1 MYPPAKPRFQPP
13 PPHKFPLHFPLIYG
27 ILASPEHPNHIP
39 PATTTPRRTP
49 VRFLPVLAFCA
60 CLLLQPF
67 PAKALTD
74 EDHTRYAREFPAY
87 AQAEQRLNAAWKQ
100 LRQRLSKEDFQ
111 SLLAEQRVWINS
123 TRDAEAKAI
132 AGPGPFAN
140 AAPLASAYA
149 AVTVKRAEALEARL
163 KAAAPKAAPP
173 AQATSA
179 TPAAPAAPAKNAT
192 APQPAPPAKAAP
204 APQAAPAV
212 KGAQP
217 GQATGQT
224 AGQTANQTPPVVK
237 GSPAKGSPAAQSA
250 PPAGKGAPSLQA
262 PAVPLAAGASE
273 QRGSIVGS
281 YGSGANL
288 VEIRANDKEYYVA
301 VSTAAPDARWVCE
314 MEGLGVVEG
323 DILRV
328 TSDSSGQS
336 VVVPIQIKGDSLI
349 IPPTQAATCG
359 FGGTVEGVYKKK

>member
-1 MYPPAKPRFQPP
+1 M
-13 PPHKFPLHFPLIYG
+13 
-27 ILASPEHPNHIP
+27 
-39 PATTTPRRTP
+39 
-49 VRFLPVLAFCA
+49 RFLPVLAFCA

-67 PAKALTD
+67 SAKALTD

-100 LRQRLSKEDFQ
+100 LRQRLPKEEFQ
-111 SLLAEQRVWINS
+111 ALLAEQRVWVNS

-132 AGPGPFAN
+132 AGPGPFAD
-140 AAPLASAYA
+140 AAPLANAYA
-149 AVTVKRAEALEARL
+149 AVTLKRAEALEAHL
-163 KAAAPKAAPP
+163 KGTAPKAAPAVP
-173 AQATSA
+173 
-179 TPAAPAAPAKNAT
+179 PAPAAPAKNAT
-192 APQPAPPAKAAP
+192 AAQPAPPAKAAP
-204 APQAAPAV
+204 APQAGPAA
-212 KGAQP
+212 KGPQP
-217 GQATGQT
+217 GQADRQT
-224 AGQTANQTPPVVK
+224 ASQTPPVVK

-250 PPAGKGAPSLQA
+250 PAGKAAAPSLQA
-262 PAVPLAAGASE
+262 PAVPLTAGAPG
-273 QRGSIVGS
+273 QRASIVGS

-288 VEIRANDKEYYVA
+288 VEIRANDKEYYIA

-314 MEGLGVVEG
+314 MEGLGVLEG

>member
-1 MYPPAKPRFQPP
+1 MR
-13 PPHKFPLHFPLIYG
+13 I
-27 ILASPEHPNHIP
+27 
-39 PATTTPRRTP
+39 
-49 VRFLPVLAFCA
+49 LPVLAFCA

-67 PAKALTD
+67 SARALTD

-100 LRQRLSKEDFQ
+100 LRQQLPKEDFQ
-111 SLLAEQRVWINS
+111 ALLAEQRVWINS

-140 AAPLASAYA
+140 AAPLANAYT

-163 KAAAPKAAPP
+163 KSAAPKAAPA
-173 AQATSA
+173 AQAT
-179 TPAAPAAPAKNAT
+179 PAVPPAPAAPAKNAT

-204 APQAAPAV
+204 APLAAPAA
-212 KGAQP
+212 KGAQ
-217 GQATGQT
+217 TGQT
-224 AGQTANQTPPVVK
+224 VGQAAGQTASQTDRQAPPVVK
-237 GSPAKGSPAAQSA
+237 GSPAKNVPAAQSA

-262 PAVPLAAGASE
+262 PVVPLTAGASG
-273 QRGSIVGS
+273 QRASIVGS

-288 VEIRANDKEYYVA
+288 VEVKANDKEYYVA

-314 MEGLGVVEG
+314 MEGLGVLEG

-328 TSDSSGQS
+328 TSDSSGTN

-359 FGGTVEGVYKKK
+359 FGGTVEGVYQKK

>member
-1 MYPPAKPRFQPP
+1 MR
-13 PPHKFPLHFPLIYG
+13 I
-27 ILASPEHPNHIP
+27 
-39 PATTTPRRTP
+39 
-49 VRFLPVLAFCA
+49 LPVLAFCA

-67 PAKALTD
+67 TAKALTD

-100 LRQRLSKEDFQ
+100 LRQQLPKEDFQ
-111 SLLAEQRVWINS
+111 ALLAEQRVWINS

-140 AAPLASAYA
+140 AAPLANAYA
-149 AVTVKRAEALEARL
+149 TVTLKRAEALEARL
-163 KAAAPKAAPP
+163 KGAAPKAAPV
-173 AQATSA
+173 AQAA
-179 TPAAPAAPAKNAT
+179 PAVPAAPAKNAT

-204 APQAAPAV
+204 APLAAPAA
-212 KGAQP
+212 KGAQ
-217 GQATGQT
+217 TGQT
-224 AGQTANQTPPVVK
+224 VGQAAGQTASQTDRQAPPVVK
-237 GSPAKGSPAAQSA
+237 GSPAKNVPAAQSA
-250 PPAGKGAPSLQA
+250 PPSGKGAPSLQA
-262 PAVPLAAGASE
+262 PVVPLTAGASG
-273 QRGSIVGS
+273 QRASIVGS

-288 VEIRANDKEYYVA
+288 VEIKANDKEYYVA

-314 MEGLGVVEG
+314 MEGLGVLEG

-328 TSDSSGQS
+328 TSDSSGAN

-359 FGGTVEGVYKKK
+359 FGGTIEGVYKKK

>member
-1 MYPPAKPRFQPP
+1 MR
-13 PPHKFPLHFPLIYG
+13 I
-27 ILASPEHPNHIP
+27 
-39 PATTTPRRTP
+39 
-49 VRFLPVLAFCA
+49 LPVLAFCA

-67 PAKALTD
+67 TAKALTD

-100 LRQRLSKEDFQ
+100 LRQQLPKEDFQ
-111 SLLAEQRVWINS
+111 ALLAEQRVWINS

-140 AAPLASAYA
+140 AAPLANAYA
-149 AVTVKRAEALEARL
+149 TVTLKRAEALEARL
-163 KAAAPKAAPP
+163 KGAAPKAAPV
-173 AQATSA
+173 AQAA
-179 TPAAPAAPAKNAT
+179 PAVPAAPAKNAT

-204 APQAAPAV
+204 APLAAPAA
-212 KGAQP
+212 KGAQ
-217 GQATGQT
+217 TGQT
-224 AGQTANQTPPVVK
+224 VGQAAGQTASQTDRQAPPVVK
-237 GSPAKGSPAAQSA
+237 GSPAKNVPAAQSA
-250 PPAGKGAPSLQA
+250 PPSGKGAPSLQA
-262 PAVPLAAGASE
+262 PVVPLTAGASG
-273 QRGSIVGS
+273 QRASIVGS

-288 VEIRANDKEYYVA
+288 VEIKANDKEYYVA

-314 MEGLGVVEG
+314 MEGLGVLEG

-328 TSDSSGQS
+328 TSDSSGAN

>member
-1 MYPPAKPRFQPP
+1 MR
-13 PPHKFPLHFPLIYG
+13 I
-27 ILASPEHPNHIP
+27 
-39 PATTTPRRTP
+39 
-49 VRFLPVLAFCA
+49 LPVLAFCA

-67 PAKALTD
+67 TARALTD

-100 LRQRLSKEDFQ
+100 LRQQLPKQDFQ
-111 SLLAEQRVWINS
+111 ALLAEQRVWINS

-140 AAPLASAYA
+140 AAPLANAYA
-149 AVTVKRAEALEARL
+149 TVTLKRAEALEARL
-163 KAAAPKAAPP
+163 KGAAPKAAQATPAAPP
-173 AQATSA
+173 A
-179 TPAAPAAPAKNAT
+179 PAAPAAPAKNAT
-192 APQPAPPAKAAP
+192 APQPAPPAKAP
-204 APQAAPAV
+204 AQAAPTA

-217 GQATGQT
+217 GQTVGQPGGQAAGQPDSQT
-224 AGQTANQTPPVVK
+224 AKLTPPAVK

-250 PPAGKGAPSLQA
+250 PPAGRGAPSLQA
-262 PAVPLAAGASE
+262 PAVPLTAGASG
-273 QRGSIVGS
+273 QRASIVGS

-288 VEIRANDKEYYVA
+288 VEIKANDKEYYVA

-314 MEGLGVVEG
+314 MEGLGVLEG

-328 TSDSSGQS
+328 TSDSSGTN

>member
-1 MYPPAKPRFQPP
+1 M
-13 PPHKFPLHFPLIYG
+13 
-27 ILASPEHPNHIP
+27 
-39 PATTTPRRTP
+39 
-49 VRFLPVLAFCA
+49 RFLPVFAFCA

-67 PAKALTD
+67 TAEALTD
-74 EDHTRYAREFPAY
+74 EDHTRYTREFPAY

-100 LRQRLSKEDFQ
+100 LRQQLSKEEFKA
-111 SLLAEQRVWINS
+111 LLAEQRVWINS

-163 KAAAPKAAPP
+163 KGAASKAA
-173 AQATSA
+173 
-179 TPAAPAAPAKNAT
+179 PAAPAAPAKNAT

-204 APQAAPAV
+204 APTA
-212 KGAQP
+212 KGVQP
-217 GQATGQT
+217 GQTD
-224 AGQTANQTPPVVK
+224 NQTPP
-237 GSPAKGSPAAQSA
+237 
-250 PPAGKGAPSLQA
+250 AGKAPSLQA
-262 PAVPLAAGASE
+262 PAVPLAAGASG
-273 QRGSIVGS
+273 QRASIAGS

-288 VEIRANDKEYYVA
+288 VEIRDNDKGYYVA

-314 MEGLGVVEG
+314 MEGLGVLEG

-328 TSDSSGQS
+328 TSDSSGAN

-349 IPPTQAATCG
+349 IPSTHAATCG
-359 FGGTVEGVYKKK
+359 FGGTIEGVYKKK

>member
-1 MYPPAKPRFQPP
+1 M
-13 PPHKFPLHFPLIYG
+13 
-27 ILASPEHPNHIP
+27 
-39 PATTTPRRTP
+39 
-49 VRFLPVLAFCA
+49 LAFCA

-67 PAKALTD
+67 TAKALTD

-100 LRQRLSKEDFQ
+100 LRQQLPKEDFQ
-111 SLLAEQRVWINS
+111 ALLAEQRVWINS

-140 AAPLASAYA
+140 AAPLANAYA
-149 AVTVKRAEALEARL
+149 TVTLKRAEALEARL
-163 KAAAPKAAPP
+163 KGAAPKAAPV
-173 AQATSA
+173 AQAA
-179 TPAAPAAPAKNAT
+179 PAVPAAPAKNAT

-204 APQAAPAV
+204 APLAAPAA
-212 KGAQP
+212 KGAQ
-217 GQATGQT
+217 TGQT
-224 AGQTANQTPPVVK
+224 VGQAAGQTASQTDRQAPPVVK
-237 GSPAKGSPAAQSA
+237 GSPAKNVPAAQSA
-250 PPAGKGAPSLQA
+250 PPSGKGAPSLQA
-262 PAVPLAAGASE
+262 PVVPLTAGASG
-273 QRGSIVGS
+273 QRASIVGS

-288 VEIRANDKEYYVA
+288 VEIKANDKEYYVA

-314 MEGLGVVEG
+314 MEGLGVLEG

-328 TSDSSGQS
+328 TSDSSGAN

-359 FGGTVEGVYKKK
+359 FGGTIEGVYKKK